1 MVQDYTAYL
10 SEERPG
16 VLHFGGA
23 RMALLDIEAGF
34 WGLRRQLEALAGPK
48 LTDAVLQQAGVNGG
62 ASFARAFAGQGGTS
76 GDAARALRDCVAA
89 YQAAGFGR
97 FEVELAGAPFGAPQ
111 AGSPGDTR
119 ERPFGRV
126 LVRAHEAF
134 EAWMVQQHEGR
145 SESPVCAYTA
155 GVLVGFV
162 NVLTGR
168 NDVVCVE
175 RACQAQG
182 AEACLFELLP
192 ARAAGDAP
200 VVAYAPDP
208 ALGRQLN
215 LLELLFDRMPMGIA
229 VIDRDYT
236 IQRYN
241 PTWADF
247 STQYAPPSSA
257 PLAPGV
263 PYFDHLPGSEP
274 IVVPLFERVLA
285 GETIRQEA
293 LRFESGGIVSY
304 WDVVLAPLV
313 EGGRVRGIVNV
324 TIDATG
330 RVEARRELEE
340 TLDTLREREERLAL
354 VMEGINDGVWDWNLE
369 TGEVYFS
376 PRWKSMLGYAED
388 EVPNELSSWENLI
401 HPGDRERALAALQ
414 EHLDGYMPYYRL
426 EHRLRHKDGVYRW
439 ILARGRVLRRAD
451 GTPYRLVGSHTDITE
466 RRLAEEALRTSEAHL
481 RSLLENARN
490 FAIYRL
496 VVDPSE
502 PYGAR
507 VTLVSP
513 SMQEIMGVDDPY
525 DFASWFEH
533 IHPDDLPRVASANQE
548 AIDNAAPYGE
558 TVRWYHPRRQEW
570 IWVHTA
576 STPVVDDEGH
586 VTHFNGLVIDV
597 TDRMRAEEALHYRAA
612 FENVVS
618 TISTDFISM
627 PLDEIDPGIDRAL
640 ATIGRFTGVD
650 RSYVFRFSEDRTRM
664 DCAHEWSAPGIEP
677 QIDRMQDVSVDEFAW
692 SNNRLL
698 RGEILYVPRVADLPP
713 AAEAERREFEH
724 QGIQSLVVVPMVYR
738 GTTAGFV
745 GFDSVREEKAWA
757 EESIQ
762 LLRLVA
768 AVFVNA
774 LEHRRAQAIQAGQHQ
789 FLELLATGGE
799 FSDTLHT
806 LVRIIE
812 EQWPGMLG
820 LVLLLDEDG
829 RHLHIGASVSLPQGY
844 VDSIEGLEI
853 GPMVGSCGTA
863 SYTGRRVVVEDIAI
877 DPRWEGLRDLAEEY
891 GLRACWSEPVFS
903 AEGKVVGTFAMYYRR
918 PRAPTRSELQTIEE
932 AAHLVGV
939 AIEHK
944 RAQEALH
951 ESQRRLS
958 TLISNLPGMAY
969 RSRNDAHWTM
979 EFVSEGALELTGY
992 APDDLIDNHE
1002 VAYNDLIHPDDR
1014 ETVRSEVQAAL
1025 DEDRP
1030 FQLTYR
1036 IVTPAGIKWV
1046 WEQGRGV
1053 AASGGEVIALE
1064 GFATDITARVMAQ
1077 RHLEQR
1083 VQERTHELSTLLQ
1096 VSHNVNS
1103 TLDLDAL
1110 LELILDQLR
1119 TVVEYTGASIL
1130 TLDEDGLSLRAYRG
1144 PIPQERAASLR
1155 FPLDDAPANR
1165 EVIRRQEP
1173 VIIPDVRAGTRL
1185 ARLFQAG
1192 AGDELGTTFGYVRCW
1207 LGVPLMAKGE
1217 TLGMLTLDH
1226 SRPGFFTAQHADLVL
1241 TFANQV
1247 AVALENARLYE
1258 HAEESAVAA
1267 ERNRLARDLHD
1278 AVTQTLFSSS
1288 LIAEVLPRIWER
1300 NPEEGRRRLQELREL
1315 SRGALAEMR
1324 TLLLELRPSALAE
1337 AGLGDLLRQL
1347 AESITGRARVPVALH
1362 VEGECKLDA
1371 EVKVALYRIAQEA
1384 LNNVAKHAGATQATI
1399 TLRCL
1404 SSPGGEGVGV
1414 RAGEPEERVEL
1425 AIRDDGT
1432 GFDPGTI
1439 APNSLGL
1446 GIMRERAEAIGARLA
1461 IESVPGEGTQ
1471 VSVTWRNNI
1480 R

>member
-1 MVQDYTAYL
+1 MTEDYRAYL

-16 VLHFGGA
+16 ILTFGGA

-62 ASFARAFAGQGGTS
+62 ASFARAFAGRDGARA
-76 GDAARALRDCVAA
+76 GDGRALRDCVAA

-97 FEVELAGAPFGAPQ
+97 FEVELADGSVDEPFGAPQ
-111 AGSPGDTR
+111 AGSPGDAR
-119 ERPFGRV
+119 EKPFGRV

-162 NVLTGR
+162 NVLAGR

-192 ARAAGDAP
+192 ASAASDAP

-229 VIDRDYT
+229 VIDRAYR

-241 PTWADF
+241 PTWGDF

-263 PYFDHLPGSEP
+263 PYFDHLPGSES
-274 IVVPLFERVLA
+274 IVMPLFERVLA

-313 EGGRVRGIVNV
+313 EEGEVRGILNV

-340 TLDTLREREERLAL
+340 TLETLRAS
-354 VMEGINDGVWDWNLE
+354 EG
-369 TGEVYFS
+369 
-376 PRWKSMLGYAED
+376 
-388 EVPNELSSWENLI
+388 
-401 HPGDRERALAALQ
+401 
-414 EHLDGYMPYYRL
+414 
-426 EHRLRHKDGVYRW
+426 
-439 ILARGRVLRRAD
+439 
-451 GTPYRLVGSHTDITE
+451 
-466 RRLAEEALRTSEAHL
+466 HL

-490 FAIYRL
+490 FAVYRL
-496 VVDPSE
+496 EVDPAA

-513 SMQEIMGVDDPY
+513 SIQELMGLDDPY
-525 DFASWFEH
+525 DFSSWFEN
-533 IHPDDLPRVASANQE
+533 IHPDDLPRVAAASQAS
-548 AIDNAAPYGE
+548 IDHATPYSE
-558 TVRWYHPRRQEW
+558 IARWYHPGRQEW

-576 STPVVDDEGH
+576 STPVVDKGGR
-586 VTHFNGLVIDV
+586 VTHFNGLVLDV
-597 TDRMRAEEALHYRAA
+597 TDQKRAEEALHYRAT

-618 TISTDFISM
+618 TVSTDFINM

-640 ATIGRFTGVD
+640 ETIGQFTGVD
-650 RSYVFRFSEDRTRM
+650 RSYVFRFSGDRTRM
-664 DCAHEWSAPGIEP
+664 DCTHEWSAPGIEP
-677 QIDRMQDVSVDEFAW
+677 QIDRMQDVPVAEYAW
-692 SNNRLL
+692 SNDRLL

-713 AAEAERREFEH
+713 EADTERHEFER
-724 QGIQSLVVVPMVYR
+724 QGIQSLVVAPMVYR
-738 GTTAGFV
+738 GATVGFV
-745 GFDSVREEKAWA
+745 GFDSVREEKTWP
-757 EESIQ
+757 EESAQ

-774 LEHRRAQAIQAGQHQ
+774 LEHRRAQAIQAGQRQ

-812 EQWPGMLG
+812 EQWLGMLG

-829 RHLHIGASVSLPQGY
+829 CHLHVGASVSLPQGY

-863 SYTGRRVVVEDIAI
+863 CYLGERVVVEDIAI
-877 DPRWEGLRDLAEEY
+877 DQRWDGLRSLAQAY
-891 GLRACWSEPVFS
+891 GLRACWSEPVLS
-903 AEGKVVGTFAMYYRR
+903 AEGQVVGTFAMYYRR
-918 PRAPTRSELQTIEE
+918 PRAPTQSELQTIEV
-932 AAHLVGV
+932 AAHLVGI
-939 AIEHK
+939 AYEHK
-944 RAQEALH
+944 QAQQAL
-951 ESQRRLS
+951 Q
-958 TLISNLPGMAY
+958 
-969 RSRNDAHWTM
+969 
-979 EFVSEGALELTGY
+979 
-992 APDDLIDNHE
+992 
-1002 VAYNDLIHPDDR
+1002 VAY
-1014 ETVRSEVQAAL
+1014 ET
-1025 DEDRP
+1025 
-1030 FQLTYR
+1030 
-1036 IVTPAGIKWV
+1036 
-1046 WEQGRGV
+1046 
-1053 AASGGEVIALE
+1053 
-1064 GFATDITARVMAQ
+1064 
-1077 RHLEQR
+1077 LEQR
-1083 VQERTHELSTLLQ
+1083 VAERTRELATLLQ
-1096 VSHNVNS
+1096 VSHDVNS
-1103 TLDLDAL
+1103 TLELQPLLDLV
-1110 LELILDQLR
+1110 LDQLK
-1119 TVVEYTGASIL
+1119 TVVDYTGASIL
-1130 TLDEDGLSLRAYRG
+1130 IMEGDELAVQAYRG
-1144 PIPQERAASLR
+1144 PIPRGAARELR
-1155 FPLDDAPANR
+1155 FRLQEAPVNR
-1165 EVIRRQEP
+1165 RVIERRQP
-1173 VIIPDVRAGTRL
+1173 LAIADVRGDSSEARMFQRSAGR
-1185 ARLFQAG
+1185 
-1192 AGDELGTTFGYVRCW
+1192 ELESTFGYIHSW
-1207 LGVPLMAKGE
+1207 LGVPLMVKGKV
-1217 TLGMLTLDH
+1217 LGMLTLDH
-1226 SRPGFFTAQHADLVL
+1226 SQPDFFAAQQADVVL

-1247 AVALENARLYE
+1247 AVAIENARLYE
-1258 HAEESAVAA
+1258 QAEEAAVAA

-1337 AGLGDLLRQL
+1337 ANLGDLLRQL
-1347 AESITGRARVPVALH
+1347 AESITGRARVPVTLE
-1362 VEGECKLDA
+1362 VEGKCSLDA

-1384 LNNVAKHAGATQATI
+1384 LNNVAKHASATQATI
-1399 TLRCL
+1399 VLHCL
-1404 SSPGGEGVGV
+1404 PPEGEGVGV
-1414 RAGEPEERVEL
+1414 RAGEPGERVEL

-1432 GFDPGTI
+1432 GFDPAGI

-1446 GIMRERAEAIGARLA
+1446 GIMRERAEAIGAVLA
-1461 IESVPGEGTQ
+1461 IESAPGEGTQ
-1471 VSVTWRNNI
+1471 VKVTWRNNI